1 MTQVELAAAAAAMLA
16 ELAASAT
23 GTGHAE
29 RVLRT
34 ADRKPVYLSLLRR
47 HDRIQLLVGHRDCYP
62 RLEDA
67 QRIAAHFGVGEETD
81 ARAQTAR
88 LPSQDGGTVPVRG
101 LTFTW
106 IQTQGSYV

>member
-16 ELAASAT
+16 ELPS
-23 GTGHAE
+23 TGHAE

-47 HDRIQLLVGHRDCYP
+47 HDRMQLLVGHRDSYP
-62 RLEDA
+62 CLEDA

-81 ARAQTAR
+81 ARAQSAR
-88 LPSQDGGTVPVRG
+88 LPSQDGGTIPIRG

-106 IQTQGSYV
+106 TQTQGSHV

>member
-1 MTQVELAAAAAAMLA
+1 MTQVELAAAAAAKLA
-16 ELAASAT
+16 ELPA
-23 GTGHAE
+23 TGHAE

-47 HDRIQLLVGHRDCYP
+47 HDRIQLLVGHRECYP

-106 IQTQGSYV
+106 IETALA

>member
-1 MTQVELAAAAAAMLA
+1 MTQIELAAAAAEMLA
-16 ELAASAT
+16 ELAAKAT

-47 HDRIQLLVGHRDCYP
+47 HDRMQLVVAHRDCFP
-62 RLEDA
+62 CLEDA

-81 ARAQTAR
+81 ARAQTAW
-88 LPSQDGGTVPVRG
+88 LPSQDGGTVPVRC
-101 LTFTW
+101 LTFSW
-106 IQTQGSYV
+106 TQAAPN

>member
-16 ELAASAT
+16 ELAAKAES
-23 GTGHAE
+23 TGHAE

-47 HDRIQLLVGHRDCYP
+47 HDQMQLLVAHRDNYP
-62 RLEDA
+62 CLEDA

-81 ARAQTAR
+81 ARAQSAR
-88 LPSQDGGTVPVRG
+88 LPSQDGATIPVRG
-101 LTFTW
+101 IAFSWTEAAC
-106 IQTQGSYV
+106 S